1 MIPRYS
7 LPKMKAIWEEQ
18 NKYQKWLDV
27 EIAVCEAAAGLG
39 YIPSEAAKEIKEK
52 AKFNLAQIE
61 RVEKEVQHDV
71 IAFLTNVSS
80 FVGSSSKYIHF
91 GMTSSDV
98 VDSALALQMKEAADI
113 LIADVNDLLESIKTK
128 ALEHKETLMIGRTH
142 GIHAEPITF
151 GIKLAV
157 WFFELMRNLDRL
169 KKAQETISYGKI
181 SGAVGTY
188 ANIDPRIEELVC
200 RKLGLNNAEASTQV
214 LQRDRHAEYMSV
226 LAIIGSSLDKF
237 ATEIRGLQRT
247 DILEAEEPFAKGQK
261 GSSAMPHKR
270 NPIVCERI
278 SGMARVLR
286 SNAQAAFENVA
297 LWHER
302 DISHSSVERIIVPD
316 STILLDYMLNKF
328 TNIIKNLLVYPENMI
343 RNLEKTRGLIFSQK
357 VLLGLVEAGCLREE
371 AYSLVQQNAMRVWEG
386 KGDFKSLLSSD
397 EEVIRYISKQEIESC
412 FDYKYYLRNVNQ
424 IFDKL
429 KETEV

>member
-7 LPKMKAIWEEQ
+7 LPAMKAIWEDQ

-27 EIAVCEAAAGLG
+27 EIAACEASAALG
-39 YIPSEAAKEIKEK
+39 YIPSEAVKEIKKK
-52 AKFNLAQIE
+52 AGFDVDQIE
-61 RVEKEVQHDV
+61 KIEKEVQHDV

-80 FVGSSSKYIHF
+80 FVGPSSKFIHF

-98 VDSALALQMKEAADI
+98 LDTALALQMKEAADI
-113 LIADVNDLLESIKTK
+113 LMSDIKNLLNILKTK
-128 ALEHKETLMIGRTH
+128 ALEYKDTIMIGRTH

-151 GIKLAV
+151 GMKPAL
-157 WFFELMRNLDRL
+157 WFFEMKRNLNRL
-169 KKAQETISYGKI
+169 IKAREGISYGKV

-200 RKLGLNNAEASTQV
+200 GKLGLNSAEVSTQI
-214 LQRDRHAEYMSV
+214 LQRDRHAEYMTT

-247 DILEAEEPFAKGQK
+247 DILEAEEPFMKGQK

-270 NPIVCERI
+270 NPIICERI

-286 SNAQAAFENVA
+286 SNAQAALENIA

-328 TNIIKNLLVYPENMI
+328 ANIVENILVYPENMI

-357 VLLGLVEAGCLREE
+357 VLLTLVESGCSREE
-371 AYSLVQQNAMRVWEG
+371 AYGLVQQNAMKVWEG
-386 KGDFKSLLSSD
+386 KGDFKSLLLAD
-397 EEVIRYISKQEIESC
+397 EEIIHYVSKHKIEDC
-412 FDYKYYLRNVNQ
+412 FDYKYYLRNIDQ
-424 IFDKL
+424 IFERL
-429 KETEV
+429 TQVSQ